1 MPGWPPAERS
11 QFFWGQVPIFGENSF
26 KKLEIVMDSVIY
38 VVFFKALL
46 HQPARRW
53 LLKKRDETK
62 KKSMGMKL

>member
-1 MPGWPPAERS
+1 
-11 QFFWGQVPIFGENSF
+11 
-26 KKLEIVMDSVIY
+26 MDSVIY

-62 KKSMGMKL
+62 KKSMGMKLWSSTWLVVSLYLDGETGCFYSPKL